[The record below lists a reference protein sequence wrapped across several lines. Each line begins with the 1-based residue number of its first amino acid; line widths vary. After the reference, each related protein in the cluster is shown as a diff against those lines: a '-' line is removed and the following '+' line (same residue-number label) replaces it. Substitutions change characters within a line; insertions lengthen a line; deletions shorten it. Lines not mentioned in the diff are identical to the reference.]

1 MRFEELFLKPT
12 RSADTADTSNS
23 RIKSLGEIADRIPS
37 ALRQQ
42 KLQNDVS
49 AASASLLVPLDKAFT
64 EGRRYRAAGVTEA
77 RNRLELY
84 VEDANGDW
92 KRSSGVLIAVRSEGE
107 THARDGA

>member
-23 RIKSLGEIADRIPS
+23 RIKDLGEIADRIPS

-42 KLQNDVS
+42 KLRNDVS
-49 AASASLLVPLDKAFT
+49 ASSAPLLVPQDKAFA

-77 RNRLELY
+77 RTRLELY
-84 VEDANGDW
+84 IEDPKGAWRRRDGT
-92 KRSSGVLIAVRSEGE
+92 LIAVQPMSDTR
-107 THARDGA
+107 TQRDK

>member
-23 RIKSLGEIADRIPS
+23 RIKDLGEIADRIPS
-37 ALRQQ
+37 ALGQQ
-42 KLQNDVS
+42 KLRNDVS

-77 RNRLELY
+77 RTRLELY
-84 VEDANGDW
+84 IEDPKGAWRRRDGT
-92 KRSSGVLIAVRSEGE
+92 LIAVQPMSDTR
-107 THARDGA
+107 TRRDE

>member
-1 MRFEELFLKPT
+1 VRFEELFIKLT

-23 RIKSLGEIADRIPS
+23 GIKGLGEIADSIPS

-42 KLQNDVS
+42 KLQNDIS
-49 AASASLLVPLDKAFT
+49 AASAPALVPLDKAFT

-84 VEDANGDW
+84 VEDPNGDW
-92 KRSSGVLIAVRSEGE
+92 KRSSGVLIAVRSE
-107 THARDGA
+107 